1 MKASIISVG
10 TELVTGQSLD
20 TNSAWISAQLVRLGI
35 TIWNHQT
42 VPDDLGPIELA
53 IRRASRETALVIMTG
68 GLGPTADDLTRGALS
83 AALNQSLREDPEALA
98 SMRAFFKRWN
108 RPMPDSNR
116 VQAQIPLGC
125 QAIPNDRGTAPGILC
140 KRSETTIVALPGVP
154 AEMKAIFASVVEPI
168 LEAGTSGQVTVVGR
182 LHCFGTSE
190 ARIGEALADLMQRG
204 RNPQVGTTASEAV
217 ISIRVLASA
226 PTATEAE
233 QLLENDLQLV
243 RGRLGTAVF
252 GQDDDTLQAVL
263 GRALMAAG
271 QTIATAESCTGGLLA
286 KRLTDMPGSSA
297 YFLRGFVTYANE
309 AKCAE
314 LGVARELIAEYGAV
328 SAEVAEA
335 MAQGCRLAAGS
346 DLAVSITGIAGP
358 DGGTGEKPVGL
369 VFIGLSAADGARVK
383 RLLLGA
389 HLSRAEIRDRAAK
402 WALHLV
408 RRRLLESGE
417 SKSRV

>member
-1 MKASIISVG
+1 MKASVISVG

-20 TNSAWISAQLVRLGI
+20 TNSAWISTQLVRRGV

-53 IRRASRETALVIMTG
+53 IRRGLREADLIVITG

-98 SMRAFFKRWN
+98 AMKAFFKRWN

-125 QAIPNDRGTAPGILC
+125 KAIPNDRGTAPGILC
-140 KRSETTIVALPGVP
+140 QRGDTTIVALPGVP
-154 AEMKAIFASVVEPI
+154 AEMKVMFESAVLPLIEA
-168 LEAGTSGQVTVVGR
+168 AGTGQVTVVGR
-182 LHCFGTSE
+182 LHCFGKSE
-190 ARIGEALADLMQRG
+190 ARIGDALADLMQRG

-217 ISIRVLASA
+217 ISIRILATAASA
-226 PTATEAE
+226 AEAE
-233 QLLENDLQLV
+233 QLLQTDLQLV
-243 RGRLGTAVF
+243 RSRLGTTVF
-252 GQDDDTLQAVL
+252 GQDDDTLQTVL
-263 GRALMAAG
+263 GRALIAAG
-271 QTIATAESCTGGLLA
+271 RTMATAESCTGGLLA
-286 KRLTDMPGSSA
+286 KRLTDLPGSSA

-309 AKCAE
+309 AKIAD
-314 LGVARELIAEYGAV
+314 LRVPRELIDQHGAV
-328 SAEVAEA
+328 SEEVAEA
-335 MAQGCRLAAGS
+335 MARGCRAAAGS

-358 DGGTGEKPVGL
+358 EGGTDEKPVGL
-369 VFIGLSAADGARVK
+369 VYVGLCDGDEVSVK

-389 HLSRAEIRDRAAK
+389 HLSRAEIRDRAGK

-408 RRRLLESGE
+408 RLRLLESG
-417 SKSRV
+417 KDPSRA